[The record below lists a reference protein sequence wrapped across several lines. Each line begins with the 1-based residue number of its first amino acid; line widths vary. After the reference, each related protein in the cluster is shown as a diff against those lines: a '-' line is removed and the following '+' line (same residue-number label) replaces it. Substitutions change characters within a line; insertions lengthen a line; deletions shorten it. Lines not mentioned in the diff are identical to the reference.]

1 MPLTYLSQPLSGG
14 LSPSESPSPA
24 LVRPLNNIKSHPIHP
39 PACPYQLLSGGNLPS
54 EPFGPEQ
61 YLACQCLGVLGPSGL
76 PVAPAPAPA
85 PAAPAPAAAANA
97 DQVSQCVLPCSVCVM

>member
-1 MPLTYLSQPLSGG
+1 MCFLLIH
-14 LSPSESPSPA
+14 SPTPS
-24 LVRPLNNIKSHPIHP
+24 
-39 PACPYQLLSGGNLPS
+39 QLLSGGNLPS

-85 PAAPAPAAAANA
+85 PAAAAAAANA